1 VIIIIIIIIMSVS
14 LLGFNL
20 NRIHDTWNVGKAL
33 RTANQGRVTANSGH
47 ALSSSFD
54 SGFRHIIIGWFDI

>member
-1 VIIIIIIIIMSVS
+1 MSVS